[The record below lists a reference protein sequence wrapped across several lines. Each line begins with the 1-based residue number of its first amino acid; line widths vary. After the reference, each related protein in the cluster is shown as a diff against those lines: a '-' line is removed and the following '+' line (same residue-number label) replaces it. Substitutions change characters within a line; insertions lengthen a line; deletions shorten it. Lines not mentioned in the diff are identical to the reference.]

1 MEPDLS
7 RARSSKS
14 SHIFAAGRLLC
25 IKLAAMYRNS
35 SAGVVKRNANQEN
48 ICFVPQNGPVIQ
60 KQRTV
65 LGVLNENDQQ
75 KPSLCQGPPKPYGI
89 VALGT
94 DNGFTPAKSSTT
106 FPECP
111 ASFVSNPNFSIYME
125 DEVQDEVEVTEC
137 NLTSELETKLG
148 EVGSI
153 SKTADDYCLFLDLSE
168 VSPMLVDSTIRSQH
182 SHEDSVVHVDYLAVE
197 EYAED
202 IYRYLREAEDK
213 YRPKFGYMKKQPDIT
228 HSMRSILVDW
238 LVEVGEEY
246 SLQTETLYL
255 AVNYL
260 DRFLSCMS
268 VLRGKLQLVGTAAML
283 VASKYEEI
291 YPPEIDEFV
300 YITDDTYTKKQLLRM
315 EHFLLKVLSF
325 DMTVPTVNQ
334 FLTQFLKEEGTG
346 GQMGTLAMYIAELS
360 LLEADVCL
368 KYIPSLMAAAAYCL
382 ANYTINKAFWPESLA
397 AFTGYSLVDIAPCLN
412 ELHKTFLQAKFQPQ
426 QAIMEKYKSSKY
438 LRISFIEPPAML
450 PLHGL
455 LSSAIEG

>member
-1 MEPDLS
+1 
-7 RARSSKS
+7 
-14 SHIFAAGRLLC
+14 
-25 IKLAAMYRNS
+25 MYRNNA
-35 SAGVVKRNANQEN
+35 AGAVKRNANQEN
-48 ICFVPQNGPVIQ
+48 ICIVPQSGPVVQ

-75 KPSLCQGPPKPYGI
+75 RRSLCQAPLKPYDI
-89 VALGT
+89 VAPGT
-94 DNGFTPAKSSTT
+94 DNGLTSAKSSTT
-106 FPECP
+106 FFECP
-111 ASFVSNPNFSIYME
+111 ATFVSNPNFSIYME
-125 DEVQDEVEVTEC
+125 DEVQDEVEVSEC

-153 SKTADDYCLFLDLSE
+153 SKQADDYCLFLDLSE
-168 VSPMLVDSTIRSQH
+168 VSPMLVDSTIRSQR
-182 SHEDSVVHVDYLAVE
+182 SHDDLDEHVDYLAVE

-202 IYRYLREAEDK
+202 IYRYLREAEEK
-213 YRPKFGYMKKQPDIT
+213 CRPMFGYMKKQPDIT
-228 HSMRSILVDW
+228 PSMRSILVDW
-238 LVEVGEEY
+238 LVEVSEEY

-255 AVNYL
+255 AINYL

-291 YPPEIDEFV
+291 YPPEMDEFV

-315 EHFLLKVLSF
+315 EHLLLKVLSF

-334 FLTQFLKEEGTG
+334 FLTQFLKEETS

-368 KYIPSLMAAAAYCL
+368 KYTPSLMAAAAYCL
-382 ANYTINKAFWPESLA
+382 ANYTINKMFWPESLA
-397 AFTGYSLVDIAPCLN
+397 AFTGYSLIDIVPCLN
-412 ELHKTFLQAKFQPQ
+412 DLHKTFLQAKFQPQ
-426 QAIMEKYKSSKY
+426 QAIREKYKSSKY
-438 LRISFIEPPAML
+438 VRISLIEPPVTL

-455 LSSAIEG
+455 ISSAIEG